1 LFRRNVSFML
11 SCCLLLLFM
20 CYVLQVRHR
29 PYMSSIEKDSVKEE
43 HRLKAHEAEL
53 QLHENN
59 MDDIDKDLFM
69 HLQMNR
75 AITQLQENLEKKR
88 NKQRNKVVRSLSMA
102 AARQKTT
109 ATKDYYFDYN
119 TVEQVLIA
127 CAIFLCLI
135 AIMFESGQFY
145 ITDPETG
152 LQILNEEDSEVK
164 GFYSAVL
171 AFGGIVLIGSLVYY
185 GIVFMAE
192 VVGHVP
198 GFLRKLCASK
208 KSRQM
213 KKNEDEEDDLDDEG
227 FEMVQNNMYANPL
240 ADLEKAKAEAARGEA
255 RNKQLL
261 EENKAKD
268 KQTMEMMQQM
278 KRLKQGNQRNL
289 AAIKGHN
296 HKSRTPRL
304 RKEMA
309 QQRVKS
315 DV

>member
-1 LFRRNVSFML
+1 
-11 SCCLLLLFM
+11 
-20 CYVLQVRHR
+20 
-29 PYMSSIEKDSVKEE
+29 
-43 HRLKAHEAEL
+43 
-53 QLHENN
+53 
-59 MDDIDKDLFM
+59 
-69 HLQMNR
+69 
-75 AITQLQENLEKKR
+75 
-88 NKQRNKVVRSLSMA
+88 MA

>member
-1 LFRRNVSFML
+1 MENNFQLFSDTLCFLNSISFVL
-11 SCCLLLLFM
+11 SLSLLKNFSKTFHKLYKCFF
-20 CYVLQVRHR
+20 VRH
-29 PYMSSIEKDSVKEE
+29 
-43 HRLKAHEAEL
+43 
-53 QLHENN
+53 
-59 MDDIDKDLFM
+59 LF
-69 HLQMNR
+69 LF
-75 AITQLQENLEKKR
+75 LPL
-88 NKQRNKVVRSLSMA
+88 L
-102 AARQKTT
+102 
-109 ATKDYYFDYN
+109 YFF
-119 TVEQVLIA
+119 V
-127 CAIFLCLI
+127 
-135 AIMFESGQFY
+135 
-145 ITDPETG
+145 
-152 LQILNEEDSEVK
+152 
-164 GFYSAVL
+164 
-171 AFGGIVLIGSLVYY
+171 
-185 GIVFMAE
+185 
-192 VVGHVP
+192 
-198 GFLRKLCASK
+198 
-208 KSRQM
+208 
-213 KKNEDEEDDLDDEG
+213 DDEG